1 VQQSGRLV
9 RPEFV
14 YGVRPSRLPD
24 LVVAGLRLGPALGFA
39 ADLLGE
45 PLGRAAG
52 LYIRAGLQELDNIA
66 FRRGMQGKPL
76 RAAKGI
82 S

>member
-1 VQQSGRLV
+1 LLSLA
-9 RPEFV
+9 
-14 YGVRPSRLPD
+14 Y
-24 LVVAGLRLGPALGFA
+24 ALARRFGFA

-66 FRRGMQGKPL
+66 FRRGVQGKPL